1 MSIVLDTKSV
11 TTDAFAGLSL
21 GDVTYST
28 VSLSWKNVSSSSAQ
42 FRIVDD
48 ASFESESVEVDGGS
62 IGTQSVT
69 GLEPGTSTKFYL
81 QRYEVDTWIQQ
92 TSSTSGIDYVISS
105 NHDSSLTV
113 VTGSSSASLS
123 WSNPTNVSSP
133 TYIVKY
139 LESGASTE
147 TNASVSGTQSVIPDL
162 DAGKSYVTRLYVQEG
177 SVISL
182 LDEVSFTTSSSVAMT
197 ISDGPFASYID
208 LDWTDSVDSSGSNYR
223 ITNRTS
229 GGDDVLVDSSVTT
242 SATIRDLIPGD
253 TYVFVLQRL
262 ELDGSWE
269 DQSQIT
275 TTTLST
281 SVGIGSVGSRTL
293 EVSWGSL
300 YEGADFELL
309 YNGTSSGR
317 TSETGVIIRDL
328 DANTAYTLEL
338 VVHELGEAVG
348 LSTLGMTTN
357 KSLTQRSL
365 PVVIPAAI
373 IIAVILLIIM
383 KSR

>member
-1 MSIVLDTKSV
+1 
-11 TTDAFAGLSL
+11 
-21 GDVTYST
+21 
-28 VSLSWKNVSSSSAQ
+28 
-42 FRIVDD
+42 
-48 ASFESESVEVDGGS
+48 
-62 IGTQSVT
+62 
-69 GLEPGTSTKFYL
+69 
-81 QRYEVDTWIQQ
+81 
-92 TSSTSGIDYVISS
+92 
-105 NHDSSLTV
+105 
-113 VTGSSSASLS
+113 
-123 WSNPTNVSSP
+123 
-133 TYIVKY
+133 VKY

-208 LDWTDSVDSSGSNYR
+208 LDWTVSVDSSGSNYR

-262 ELDGSWE
+262 ELEGSWE
-269 DQSQIT
+269 DQTQIT
-275 TTTLST
+275 KTTLST

>member
-262 ELDGSWE
+262 ELDGS
-269 DQSQIT
+269 
-275 TTTLST
+275 
-281 SVGIGSVGSRTL
+281 
-293 EVSWGSL
+293 
-300 YEGADFELL
+300 
-309 YNGTSSGR
+309 
-317 TSETGVIIRDL
+317 
-328 DANTAYTLEL
+328 
-338 VVHELGEAVG
+338 
-348 LSTLGMTTN
+348 
-357 KSLTQRSL
+357 
-365 PVVIPAAI
+365 
-373 IIAVILLIIM
+373 
-383 KSR
+383 